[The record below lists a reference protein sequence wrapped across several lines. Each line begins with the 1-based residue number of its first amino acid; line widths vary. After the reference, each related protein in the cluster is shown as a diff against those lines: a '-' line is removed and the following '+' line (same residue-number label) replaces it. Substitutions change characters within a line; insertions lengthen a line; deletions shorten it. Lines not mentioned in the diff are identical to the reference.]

1 MTDIERAQVMKMQ
14 REGLGYKRIATVLNL
29 PINSVKTFCRRNPVA
44 QEERTEPTC
53 RNCGV
58 RVEQTPHKR
67 PKLYCSDQCRMAW
80 WKNNRDKLNKRAYYH
95 IVCQHCGKE
104 FDSYGDAER
113 KFCSPACYQASR
125 TGGVSVG

>member
-1 MTDIERAQVMKMQ
+1 MTDTERAQIVMLQKQ
-14 REGLGYKRIATVLNL
+14 GYGYKRIATVTGMPLNA
-29 PINSVKTFCRRNPVA
+29 VKTFCRRHPIDQDKKV
-44 QEERTEPTC
+44 EPTC

-80 WKNNRDKLNKRAYYH
+80 WKRNRDKLNKRAYYH

-104 FDSYGDAER
+104 FDSYGDAAR